1 MARVKVE
8 RPPLKRGEIAFRGTV
23 LAGESYR
30 SLRHILRYEDSVE
43 VVRFALGKLEAGR
56 EPQKANL
63 LRKKIEMLVSKEYP
77 K

>member
-8 RPPLKRGEIAFRGTV
+8 KAPLSSGDVAFRGMV

-30 SLRHILRYEDSVE
+30 SLRHILRFEDSLP
-43 VVRFALGKLEAGR
+43 VVQFALKKLDGRR

-63 LRKKIEMLVSKEYP
+63 LRKKVEKLKGTKGE
-77 K
+77 